1 MSKKLKVKALLLA
14 AVVLAS
20 LVVMAGILSS
30 MQDDISINNYQADI
44 QREMDELP
52 GLLEKASAEQEQNT
66 ETFDAIYQS
75 KAQSVAFMAHNNTG
89 YEATE
94 AKMLEYKDML
104 LVDNIMIVS
113 REGEVLAKAQDTP
126 ANFTYQRYNEL
137 RSVFDSGEP
146 SAAMEVTFSD
156 QDQTWRYYS
165 ARIDD
170 NTMVVIEQN
179 PEELEQ
185 LINNTSSI
193 SAVLGSISVGQS
205 GYTFAVS
212 GRDYVVSYHPNEELI
227 GTDALDAGIDA
238 SHLENG
244 TFTWITFNGERLY
257 CGVSEI
263 EGTYYLSAVPES
275 EMIASRNLTVG
286 VILFIFFLV
295 SISFLFY
302 FFVSS
307 SMCFYFYNFFFF
319 NNLTNII

>member
-52 GLLEKASAEQEQNT
+52 GLLETASAEQEQNT

-263 EGTYYLSAVPES
+263 EGTYYLSVG
-275 EMIASRNLTVG
+275 SRKRDDCFSQFNRRRYLVYF
-286 VILFIFFLV
+286 ILGRCHCCALWPFR
-295 SISFLFY
+295 Y
-302 FFVSS
+302 ARR
-307 SMCFYFYNFFFF
+307 
-319 NNLTNII
+319 